1 MDYFW
6 LILGFITLILGGDF
20 LVRGAVGLA
29 LKAQISTLVIGM
41 TVVSFGTSAPELLVS
56 IGAAMEGGEDSLMS
70 AGNVIGS
77 NIANLALVLGV
88 TALIYP
94 IKVNRTSI
102 RQDWPV
108 MMMSTVLFVV
118 FMRFF
123 DGENY
128 QINNWEGAVLFTLI
142 ICFTWFL
149 IWKSKKSK
157 KAMSSGID
165 PNDDGLDLEGDDEI
179 TAESGTPLWKN
190 IAFLVGG
197 CVGLVLGSNWLLG
210 AATNIATAAGI
221 SPFIIG
227 VTILA
232 FGTSVPELAASAIA
246 AYRKQTDIAIGNLIG
261 SNVFNILCVV
271 GLTGLVAKMPL
282 QANVLNYD
290 AWWMLAIAFVLLPL
304 MLMGGKIH
312 RWKGVVLLL
321 SYAVYIYFLLA

>member
-6 LILGFITLILGGDF
+6 LVLGFITLIFGGDF
-20 LVRGAVGLA
+20 LVKGAVGLA

-56 IGAAMEGGEDSLMS
+56 IGAAMEGGEESLMS
-70 AGNVIGS
+70 IGNVIGS

-94 IKVNRTSI
+94 IKVNRVSV

-108 MMMSTVLFVV
+108 MMMASVLFVV

-123 DGENY
+123 DGDQY
-128 QINNWEGAVLFTLI
+128 QINNWEGAFLFLLI
-142 ICFTWFL
+142 ISFTWFL
-149 IWKSKKSK
+149 IWKSKKEK
-157 KAMSSGID
+157 KTKKEV
-165 PNDDGLDLEGDDEI
+165 LDIKIEAGGDEDEI
-179 TAESGTPLWKN
+179 EAESGTPLWKN
-190 IAFLVGG
+190 ITFLVAG
-197 CVGLVLGSNWLLG
+197 CVGLVFGSNWLLG

-221 SPFIIG
+221 SPFVIG

-304 MLMGGKIH
+304 MVFGGKIH
-312 RWKGVVLLL
+312 RWKGVLLL
-321 SYAVYIYFLLA
+321 VSYGAYIYFLLA